1 MLSFCGIS
9 LNPAHQRTGKR
20 LLQTGFA
27 VPPFFSV
34 ILFALFFAHALQHIV
49 FLFLSVYFSVEK
61 TKKTKSCPN
70 AKKQSK
76 KPLRSNRHHH
86 FTYARKK
93 TG

>member
-1 MLSFCGIS
+1 
-9 LNPAHQRTGKR
+9 
-20 LLQTGFA
+20 LQTGFA

-34 ILFALFFAHALQHIV
+34 ILFALFFANASQHIAILV
-49 FLFLSVYFSVEK
+49 PAVA
-61 TKKTKSCPN
+61 KSCPN

-76 KPLRSNRHHH
+76 KTLRSNRHHH